1 VTRSPARRQRPGPEQ
16 SFTPASRQGALYPAV
31 AAALALLLALA
42 LLVRGLTNG
51 VSFATFAMLVIAM
64 LLLLAGGVAAY
75 WAWACARLRYE
86 LGAGV
91 LAIPWG
97 LLRHEAP
104 VTAFERVVRGRAT
117 RAVTVQ
123 GLDWPGCHIGHAT
136 VPRLGAI
143 RFLSLHRSPAEILY
157 LVGPSG
163 GFAISPGDAAGF
175 IRALQDQMAV
185 SPPLAAPRV
194 VEHPALRLLGWRD
207 QPVQSTLAASFV
219 LALAATGLIF
229 SRYAGFPDR
238 IVVNFPEGAR
248 VAARS
253 AVLWIPA
260 LAWLLLLLNGSLGLR
275 YATKRRMAALTLLG
289 GLTFVEAILVAAA
302 ITAA

>member
-1 VTRSPARRQRPGPEQ
+1 M
-16 SFTPASRQGALYPAV
+16 
-31 AAALALLLALA
+31 ALLL
-42 LLVRGLTNG
+42 RGLTNG
-51 VSFATFAMLVIAM
+51 ISFASFAMLVIAL

-75 WAWACARLRYE
+75 WAWACARLHYE

-97 LLRHEAP
+97 LLRYEVP

-117 RAVTVQ
+117 RAVSVQ
-123 GLDWPGCHIGHAT
+123 GLEWPGCHVGHAT

-143 RFLSLHRSPAEILY
+143 RFLSLHRTPAAALY
-157 LVGPSG
+157 LVGPTD
-163 GFAISPGDAAGF
+163 GFAISPGDSAGF

-185 SPPLAAPRV
+185 LPALAGPRV

-207 QPVQSTLAASFV
+207 RTVQSTLVASLL
-219 LALAATGLIF
+219 LALVATGLIF

-253 AVLWIPA
+253 AVLWIPV
-260 LAWLLLLLNGSLGLR
+260 LAWLLVMLNGSLALR
-275 YATKRRMAALTLLG
+275 YATERRTAALTLLG
-289 GLTFVEAILVAAA
+289 GLTFVEAVLVVAA